1 MIRLVPN
8 QSGAIKRAPLVEFI
22 FNGRAVSGHV
32 GETVF
37 TALTRAGI
45 LQLRE
50 APEDGAPRGAFCC
63 MGLCQECV
71 VEIAGKSV
79 ESCRQPVLDGLVVL
93 SVKRDKHG

>member
-8 QSGAIKRAPLVEFI
+8 QSGSIQRAPLVAFT
-22 FNGRAVSGHV
+22 FNGRAVSGHM

-37 TALTRAGI
+37 TALTRSGI
-45 LQLRE
+45 LHLRD

-71 VEIAGKSV
+71 VEIAGTSV
-79 ESCRQPVLDGLVVL
+79 ESCRQPVSDGLVVL
-93 SVKRDKHG
+93 SVKRGQHG